1 MKRRDGR
8 KRKAKK
14 KRREEGKGKK
24 KGNYRGKITKMA
36 EEGKRKEKR
45 RRKRGGRKGKGRSG
59 RSQRGGAHGGARRW
73 GSGVTPSPG
82 GGHQQTAPRGDA
94 ADPAGRPHGNAERQN
109 PLRYPYGRLRGGRGG
124 GTERVRH
131 SDAGTRV
138 GNGTTRGVQRPIC
151 PTQPQKSMGTLT
163 NSSSDNGAST
173 FILK

>member
-82 GGHQQTAPRGDA
+82 GGGINKQHRAETPPIPRDAPTATRSDRTPFVIPTDGC
-94 ADPAGRPHGNAERQN
+94 
-109 PLRYPYGRLRGGRGG
+109 GGVGG
-124 GTERVRH
+124 GARSASGTAMRERVSGTEPPAVCSAPSAPH
-131 SDAGTRV
+131 SPRNRWV
-138 GNGTTRGVQRPIC
+138 H
-151 PTQPQKSMGTLT
+151 
-163 NSSSDNGAST
+163 
-173 FILK
+173 

>member
-36 EEGKRKEKR
+36 EERKRKEKR

-109 PLRYPYGRLRGGRGG
+109 PLRYPYGRLQGGRGG
-124 GTERVRH
+124 GHGARPAQRCGNACRERNHPRCAAPH
-131 SDAGTRV
+131 LPHTAPEIDGYI
-138 GNGTTRGVQRPIC
+138 N
-151 PTQPQKSMGTLT
+151 K
-163 NSSSDNGAST
+163 
-173 FILK
+173 

>member
-109 PLRYPYGRLRGGRGG
+109 PLRYPYGRLQGGRGG
-124 GTERVRH
+124 GHGARPAQRCGNACRERNHPRCAAPH
-131 SDAGTRV
+131 LPHTAPEIDGYI
-138 GNGTTRGVQRPIC
+138 N
-151 PTQPQKSMGTLT
+151 K
-163 NSSSDNGAST
+163 
-173 FILK
+173 

>member
-82 GGHQQTAPRGDA
+82 GGGHQQTAPSGDA

-124 GTERVRH
+124 GHGARPAQRCGNACRERNHPRCAAPH
-131 SDAGTRV
+131 LPHTAPEIDGYI
-138 GNGTTRGVQRPIC
+138 N
-151 PTQPQKSMGTLT
+151 K
-163 NSSSDNGAST
+163 
-173 FILK
+173 